1 MGIDEFYNA
10 IETMFAQ
17 TATLI
22 IRLPESVEVSAGSY
36 AIRNKSALLRTLLV
50 AFRDMRLEFLYA
62 GPRLLTNP
70 PTEPGTT
77 FIINVLQ
84 ADDRLL
90 DTNIPRD
97 ILLKRFEKEVRY
109 NPEYIIIDSGLEK
122 RRLIE
127 IYINNRSIYS

>member
-1 MGIDEFYNA
+1 
-10 IETMFAQ
+10 MFAQ

-22 IRLPESVEVSAGSY
+22 IRLPESVEVAAGPY
-36 AIRNKSALLRTLLV
+36 AIRNKAALLRTLLA
-50 AFRDMRLEFLYA
+50 AFRDIRLEFLYA
-62 GPRLLTNP
+62 GPPLLNHP
-70 PTEPGTT
+70 ASEPGTT

-84 ADDRLL
+84 ADERLL

-109 NPEYIIIDSGLEK
+109 SPEHIIIDSGLEK

-127 IYINNRSIYS
+127 VYINTRSIYS